1 MRAQQSYDPL
11 ALVREGAVHSSV
23 YTDPEGFEREM
34 RENAW
39 LSMPV
44 DSRVV
49 FELPFED
56 RWLGAWRLM
65 GIDVERLSLV
75 AGHA

>member
-1 MRAQQSYDPL
+1 
-11 ALVREGAVHSSV
+11 
-23 YTDPEGFEREM
+23 M

-39 LSMPV
+39 LTMPV

-56 RWLGAWRLM
+56 RWLGAWRMLM
-65 GIDVERLSLV
+65 GMNVDRLSLV
-75 AGHA
+75 TGHA